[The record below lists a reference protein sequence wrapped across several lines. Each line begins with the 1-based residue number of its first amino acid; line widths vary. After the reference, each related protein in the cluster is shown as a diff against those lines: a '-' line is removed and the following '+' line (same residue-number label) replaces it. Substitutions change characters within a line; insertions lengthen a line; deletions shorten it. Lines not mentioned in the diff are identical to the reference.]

1 MNTSQTSSQDAHEL
15 AEFLNR
21 LKRLHEATA
30 ELALA
35 TTFDELCRQAV
46 ELGRDKLGFDRLG
59 LWFYDDDPAYLVGS
73 FGTDESGQ
81 VRDER
86 GQRVPAE
93 FGFDKM
99 REVLKDRV
107 FTSIQ
112 PRNPL
117 RNHLGEVIGYGWN
130 LMATVRV
137 RNQVIGWLAG
147 DNFLQRKPLLDYE
160 PELLSL
166 YADALGHLAAACKAQ
181 EALAA
186 ERTMLRTIIDAVP
199 DFIFVKD
206 LQARF
211 TLVNRASW
219 EDLHQYKGERDFI
232 GRTDFDFCPPELAE
246 RYRRDDVYVMQ
257 TGQSIYNQEEPGFSV
272 NADRILLTTK
282 VPLRDHRGE
291 ITGVV
296 GITRDVTEIKAA
308 QQQHTAL
315 MVERERIKTLRE
327 LLSSLSH
334 DLRTP
339 LSVINSSLYL
349 LERLNDPEKQRD
361 KLDTIKQQ
369 TALLERFINDIL
381 MISRLDNETVFQKR
395 LVSLHH
401 LILEV
406 ARTFEPLAEEH
417 GLRLEISLSDSDSM
431 TLGDEGQLHR
441 ALSNLVQN
449 AVHYTPEGGRIYLRG
464 FEHEGWSVL
473 EVEDTGIGI
482 DADELPR
489 IFDHFYRVDKARS
502 MDKGGTG
509 LGLAIVRRIVQMH
522 GGEVQV
528 ESVPDQ
534 GSVFRVLLPLERSG
548 EYRDESAG

>member
-1 MNTSQTSSQDAHEL
+1 MKTSQTSSQDAREL
-15 AEFLNR
+15 ADFLNR

-30 ELALA
+30 ELALEP
-35 TTFDELCRQAV
+35 TFDDLCRQAV
-46 ELGRDKLGFDRLG
+46 ELGREKLGFDRLG

-73 FGTDESGQ
+73 FGTDESGE

-86 GQRVPAE
+86 GQRVPAR
-93 FGFDKM
+93 FGFDTL
-99 REVLKDRV
+99 REVVKDRV
-107 FTSIQ
+107 FSSIQ
-112 PRNPL
+112 ERNPL
-117 RNHLGEVIGYGWN
+117 RNHLFEVIGYGWN

-137 RNQVIGWLAG
+137 RNQVIGWLAA

-206 LQARF
+206 MHARF

-219 EDLHQYKGERDFI
+219 QDLHQFKGEQDFI
-232 GRTDFDFCPPELAE
+232 GRTDFDFCPPQLAE
-246 RYRRDDVYVMQ
+246 RYRRDDLYVMQ
-257 TGQSIYNQEEPGFSV
+257 TGQSIYNKEEPGASLS
-272 NADRILLTTK
+272 DERTLLTTK
-282 VPLRDHRGE
+282 VPLHDHRGE
-291 ITGVV
+291 IIGVV

-308 QQQHTAL
+308 EQQHTAL
-315 MVERERIKTLRE
+315 MVERERINTLRE

-349 LERLNDPEKQRD
+349 LEKLTDPEKQRD
-361 KLDTIKQQ
+361 KLETIKQQ
-369 TALLERFINDIL
+369 TGLLERFINDIL
-381 MISRLDNETVFQKR
+381 TISRLDNETVFQKR
-395 LVSLHH
+395 PVSLHH

-417 GLRLEISLSDSDSM
+417 GLTLEISLSEDDSL
-431 TLGDEGQLHR
+431 TLGDERQLHR

-449 AVHYTPEGGRIYLRG
+449 AVHYTPEGGHISLRA
-464 FEHEGWSVL
+464 FEQGGWAVL

-482 DADELPR
+482 EADELPR

-522 GGEVQV
+522 DGEVQV

-534 GSVFRVLLPLERSG
+534 GSIFRVLLPLERSW
-548 EYRDESAG
+548 EYRSEISD